1 MLATNRKKEIS
12 AILME
17 TIDKPTAHLLAGL
30 LKARGV
36 RHIVVSPGS
45 RCAPLTVVFAR
56 SGHFELHPV
65 IDERTAAFVAL
76 GMSLATDTPVVA
88 LCTSGSALLNY
99 APALSEAYYRRVPV
113 IAVTADRP
121 AAMIDQRD
129 SQTVRQPH
137 ALDAVVR
144 KCVDIPDEHSETALQ
159 MASRL
164 INDALIAAT
173 GHIPGPVHINMQ
185 FEMPLTPE
193 TPVAPAISCR
203 SICVHR
209 SAPACDF
216 APVIESIPAGCNVL
230 VALGGMH
237 VGSDEAAL
245 LRSLPL
251 AVYAEAQSN
260 VAIPNYGIDN
270 FAGLPPVDVLV
281 TAGGAIISDS
291 FKRWLRQ
298 TPSLRHISL
307 GFDDNCIDTY
317 GALTDIVECR
327 PTDFLKALAQAGVSS
342 PAFIGSWRN
351 ALDAFKARDARN
363 TVWELIETLAHNVG
377 PEAVV
382 HVSNGM
388 AARYA
393 QKVDFLPGQRIE
405 MNRGVSGIEGAT
417 STAVGDAIVNGRR
430 PTLLI
435 SGDMSAA
442 YDISALSI
450 EWLPDNFRMVV
461 LDNDGGDIFRTVRTT
476 AQLPERERFFTMP
489 PKLPLSELA
498 AAYGLKYFTS
508 PDEFMKCGTKS
519 LLHVKVTQGKLD

>member
-1 MLATNRKKEIS
+1 
-12 AILME
+12 ME

-185 FEMPLTPE
+185 FEMLLRPKPLSPRPYLAEASVFT
-193 TPVAPAISCR
+193 
-203 SICVHR
+203 
-209 SAPACDF
+209 
-216 APVIESIPAGCNVL
+216 
-230 VALGGMH
+230 
-237 VGSDEAAL
+237 AAL
-245 LRSLPL
+245 RHVISPL
-251 AVYAEAQSN
+251 LSKAYRQ
-260 VAIPNYGIDN
+260 
-270 FAGLPPVDVLV
+270 
-281 TAGGAIISDS
+281 GAMC
-291 FKRWLRQ
+291 L
-298 TPSLRHISL
+298 
-307 GFDDNCIDTY
+307 
-317 GALTDIVECR
+317 
-327 PTDFLKALAQAGVSS
+327 
-342 PAFIGSWRN
+342 WR
-351 ALDAFKARDARN
+351 
-363 TVWELIETLAHNVG
+363 
-377 PEAVV
+377 
-382 HVSNGM
+382 
-388 AARYA
+388 
-393 QKVDFLPGQRIE
+393 
-405 MNRGVSGIEGAT
+405 
-417 STAVGDAIVNGRR
+417 
-430 PTLLI
+430 
-435 SGDMSAA
+435 
-442 YDISALSI
+442 
-450 EWLPDNFRMVV
+450 
-461 LDNDGGDIFRTVRTT
+461 
-476 AQLPERERFFTMP
+476 
-489 PKLPLSELA
+489 
-498 AAYGLKYFTS
+498 
-508 PDEFMKCGTKS
+508 
-519 LLHVKVTQGKLD
+519 

>member
-1 MLATNRKKEIS
+1 
-12 AILME
+12 ME
-17 TIDKPTAHLLAGL
+17 TIDKPTVHVLAGL
-30 LKARGV
+30 LAAHGV

-56 SGHFELHPV
+56 CGLFELHPV

-76 GMSLATDTPVVA
+76 GMSLATDTPVAAV
-88 LCTSGSALLNY
+88 CTSGSALLNY

-121 AAMIDQRD
+121 ADMIDQRD
-129 SQTVRQPH
+129 SQTIRQPH

-144 KCVDIPDEHSETALQ
+144 KSVDIPDERSEKALRTAN
-159 MASRL
+159 RL

-193 TPVAPAISCR
+193 VSDAPVVPCR
-203 SICVHR
+203 KILIHR
-209 SAPACDF
+209 STPATDF
-216 APVIESIPAGCNVL
+216 ASVIGSITPGSNVL

-237 VGSDEAAL
+237 VSPEDARL

-251 AVYAEAQSN
+251 AVYAEVQSN
-260 VAIPNYGIDN
+260 TAIPNYGADD
-270 FAGLPPVDVLV
+270 FDGLPCPDVVV
-281 TAGGAIISDS
+281 TAGGALISDT
-291 FKRWLRQ
+291 FKKWLRRC
-298 TPSLRHISL
+298 PCLRHISL
-307 GFDDNCIDTY
+307 GFDDNCNDTF

-327 PTDFLKALAQAGVSS
+327 PTEFLKALAEAGVSS
-342 PAFIGSWRN
+342 PEFRSRWR
-351 ALDAFKARDARN
+351 ALVSSFMNRDSGGF
-363 TVWELIETLAHNVG
+363 VWELIKELALQCG
-377 PEAVV
+377 DDAVV

-388 AARYA
+388 AARYV

-417 STAVGDAIVNGRR
+417 STAIGDAMVNGSRT
-430 PTLLI
+430 TLLVT
-435 SGDMSAA
+435 GDMSAA

-450 EWLPDNFRMVV
+450 AGIPDNFRMVV
-461 LDNDGGDIFRTVRTT
+461 LDNGGGDIFRTVRTT
-476 AQLPERERFFTMP
+476 AQLPEREQYFTMP
-489 PKLPLSELA
+489 PKLPLRELA

-508 PDEFMKCGTKS
+508 PEGFIESGCKS
-519 LLHVKVTQGKLD
+519 LLHLSVSQGKIIDNNKIKIYGTRLD